1 METVVVVAGW
11 VGHVGNPQG
20 VVQALCE
27 QGVMSLPCSRFLWIR
42 TVSRVPVGLHLQ
54 VQEIAEQDR
63 LLAILAGTA
72 QPQDSAKMIALGA
85 SSLAEVTYVALRA
98 FIDGVCHECGS
109 LAERLSKDPFLQVW
123 QSGVAQTVAT
133 LAAGDRAIAS
143 AATAARF
150 WTQHALWPGERRSW
164 IITRIVT
171 GGVCGDWLPHAAPLR
186 RVEALAWRL
195 VDDTS

>member
-1 METVVVVAGW
+1 MWATHRGLSKPCANRASCPSPALGSCGSERC
-11 VGHVGNPQG
+11 QG
-20 VVQALCE
+20 
-27 QGVMSLPCSRFLWIR
+27 FL
-42 TVSRVPVGLHLQ
+42 SGLDLH

-109 LAERLSKDPFLQVW
+109 VAERLSKDPFLQVW

-133 LAAGDRAIAS
+133 LAADVRNAKLS
-143 AATAARF
+143 LTCVV
-150 WTQHALWPGERRSW
+150 RRDGSDSGLY
-164 IITRIVT
+164 R
-171 GGVCGDWLPHAAPLR
+171 
-186 RVEALAWRL
+186 
-195 VDDTS
+195 

>member
-1 METVVVVAGW
+1 MWATHRGLSKPCANRASCPSPALGSCGSERC
-11 VGHVGNPQG
+11 QG
-20 VVQALCE
+20 
-27 QGVMSLPCSRFLWIR
+27 FL
-42 TVSRVPVGLHLQ
+42 SGLDLH

-195 VDDTS
+195 VDDMS

>member
-1 METVVVVAGW
+1 MWATHRGLSKPCANRASCPSPALGTCGSERC
-11 VGHVGNPQG
+11 QG
-20 VVQALCE
+20 
-27 QGVMSLPCSRFLWIR
+27 
-42 TVSRVPVGLHLQ
+42 VPVGLDLH
-54 VQEIAEQDR
+54 VQEIADQDR

-72 QPQDSAKMIALGA
+72 QAQDSAKMIALGA

-133 LAAGDRAIAS
+133 LAAGHRAIPS

-150 WTQHALWPGERRSW
+150 WTQHALWPGERWSW
-164 IITRIVT
+164 IVTRIVT
-171 GGVCGDWLPHAAPLR
+171 DGVRGD
-186 RVEALAWRL
+186 
-195 VDDTS
+195 